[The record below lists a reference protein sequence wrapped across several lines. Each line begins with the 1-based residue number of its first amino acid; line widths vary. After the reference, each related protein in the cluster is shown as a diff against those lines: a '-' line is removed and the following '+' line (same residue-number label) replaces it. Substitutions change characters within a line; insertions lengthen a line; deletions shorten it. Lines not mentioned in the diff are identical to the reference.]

1 MYVGFQ
7 DDSSRMYQ
15 CGPVCRPGRFSN
27 QRLHLLAEAA
37 AGFFEGCGRVWIPLW
52 QIPVV
57 IRSHIK
63 LASDCFAGRGAAS
76 REGCE
81 RVSTIGSLSPCRGL
95 AATCLCSQP
104 SFYCRVAKQQ
114 PAIDGHNF
122 IAVVLPIYVQ
132 IEQDLALLFK
142 VLQHLSKQKRPA
154 DIIILVDD
162 ASPLPVP
169 SIVAHDK
176 LALIQLRCNR
186 GPATARNCGIALAKE
201 RGANV
206 ICFLDADCQPS
217 SDWIAMMERAQQET
231 PGIVCGKTLADASE
245 TAVGLYHEVF
255 GTLNGRMLKDGSV
268 LYGCTC
274 NLSISV
280 AGVDLLFDTTYPA
293 ASFEDVEFCIRAK
306 KNRIRMTYYPYAV
319 VHHHFDPG
327 WSSLFRQFQ
336 RYGRFERQTA
346 LKHREYL
353 PWLWSSHEISC
364 CTDSGLAMF

>member
-1 MYVGFQ
+1 MTAVECVSAVQFAVRDVFRIKGFT
-7 DDSSRMYQ
+7 
-15 CGPVCRPGRFSN
+15 FW
-27 QRLHLLAEAA
+27 QRLQLAFLKVVAVCGYHYGKFLSSSEATSNS
-37 AGFFEGCGRVWIPLW
+37 
-52 QIPVV
+52 PV
-57 IRSHIK
+57 I
-63 LASDCFAGRGAAS
+63 AS
-76 REGCE
+76 REEARQAVRAVNG
-81 RVSTIGSLSPCRGL
+81 
-95 AATCLCSQP
+95 
-104 SFYCRVAKQQ
+104 VAKQQ

-132 IEQDLALLFK
+132 IERDLALLFK

-346 LKHREYL
+346 LKHKEYL

>member
-1 MYVGFQ
+1 MYIGFQ
-7 DDSSRMYQ
+7 DDSSRMFK

-27 QRLHLLAEAA
+27 QRLHLLAKAA
-37 AGFFEGCGRVWIPLW
+37 ASFSEGCGGVWISLW
-52 QIPVV
+52 QVPVIFGDHV
-57 IRSHIK
+57 QF
-63 LASDCFAGRGAAS
+63 ASDRLAR
-76 REGCE
+76 
-81 RVSTIGSLSPCRGL
+81 RGL
-95 AATCLCSQP
+95 ASRSSREWVSWESAFLQCSCCYMSCSQRQ
-104 SFYCRVAKQQ
+104 FCCRVAKQQ

-122 IAVVLPIYVQ
+122 IAVVLPVLIQTVH
-132 IEQDLALLFK
+132 DVALLFK

-162 ASPLPVP
+162 ASPFPIP

-206 ICFLDADCQPS
+206 ICFLDADCQPN
-217 SDWIAMMERAQQET
+217 SDWIATMERAQQEI
-231 PGIVCGKTLADASE
+231 PGIVCGKTLADASQ

-280 AGVDLLFDTTYPA
+280 AGVDLLFDTSYPA

-306 KNRIRMTYYPYAV
+306 KNRIRMTYYPHAV
-319 VHHHFDPG
+319 VHHHFEPG
-327 WSSLFRQFQ
+327 WFSLFRQFQ
-336 RYGRFERQTA
+336 RYGKFERQTA

-364 CTDSGLAMF
+364 CTDNGLAMF